1 MTSLCGI
8 AAADGSFCAGLE
20 VVVLLAEVLALA
32 LALPLGVTDGLAL
45 GVTDAG
51 WADGVGKKT
60 LGEAVLL
67 G

>member
-1 MTSLCGI
+1 MMTSLCGI

-20 VVVLLAEVLALA
+20 VGVLLAEA
-32 LALPLGVTDGLAL
+32 LALPLEVTDGLAL

-51 WADGVGKKT
+51 WLDGVGKKT